1 MLALVTR
8 QLAGVS
14 PVPPFKDFGIP
25 IPARRGNKKEQICD
39 LAHRYFAR
47 AEANIPLPDV
57 VRRRGEAIDAAK
69 KPHRSYRSLRDRVD
83 ARRISRSSGE
93 CRPAPAAGMRR
104 RRKARIRQ
112 RQKAKPAAK
121 PV

>member
-47 AEANIPLPDV
+47 AEANIPLQMLSA
-57 VRRRGEAIDAAK
+57 REAIDAAK
-69 KPHRSYRSLRDRVD
+69 KPYRSSRSLRDRVD
-83 ARRISRSSGE
+83 AGRISRSSGE
-93 CRPAPAAGMRR
+93 CKPAPAAGMRR